1 MPLYEIEQYEIH
13 IQKHRIEADS
23 EAVAIA
29 KLRTGEADL
38 VEGGSEYSGIHEAD
52 GLRVREHRT
61 LAEELRALGITVGQ
75 HVIPSI
81 RNVTII
87 E

>member
-13 IQKHRIEADS
+13 IQKHRVEADS
-23 EAVAIA
+23 EAGAIA
-29 KLRTGEADL
+29 KLRKGEADL
-38 VEGGSEYSGIHEAD
+38 MEGGSAYSGILEAD
-52 GLRVREHRT
+52 GLPVRAHRILADELRT
-61 LAEELRALGITVGQ
+61 LGISVGQ

-81 RNVTII
+81 RSITKI